1 MTPDQ
6 QQDRDR
12 RRLVVLTMLRAS
24 GVVLML
30 AGIFLILRP
39 WSTLPDFAG
48 QLFFLIGVLAS
59 LVAPNLLAGYWRK
72 QRD

>member
-1 MTPDQ
+1 MTPAERE
-6 QQDRDR
+6 DRDR
-12 RRLVVLTMLRAS
+12 RRLVLLTLLRAI

-30 AGIFLILRP
+30 AGIFLILKP
-39 WSTLPDFAG
+39 FQALPDFAG

-59 LVAPNLLAGYWRK
+59 LVAPNFLAGYWRK